1 MSIADEAA
9 LLLKYND
16 FTASATE
23 ITAWTKATPFKG
35 DTTVTSVGLFGA
47 DLTKFNEDCVD
58 MEDKCDVADY
68 EDWSGWAIGVNF
80 APATART
87 ADSTNAIAFAENK
100 QVL

>member
-16 FTASATE
+16 FTATATE
-23 ITAWTKATPFKG
+23 ITAWSKATPFKG
-35 DTTVTSVGLFGA
+35 DTTVTNVGLFGA

-80 APATART
+80 TPATART
-87 ADSTNAIAFAENK
+87 ADSTNAIAFEDNK